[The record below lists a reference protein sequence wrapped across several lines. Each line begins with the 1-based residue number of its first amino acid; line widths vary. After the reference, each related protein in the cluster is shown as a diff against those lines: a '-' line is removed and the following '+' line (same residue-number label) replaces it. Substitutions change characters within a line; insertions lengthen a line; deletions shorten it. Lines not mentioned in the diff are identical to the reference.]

1 MNKEEFAKLDID
13 AQFKHLNA
21 ELEAGKNINDLMKE
35 LDLTKETMLKKGFY
49 VVGKKI
55 MRKPVRGYNTNVD

>member
-1 MNKEEFAKLDID
+1 MNKEEFSKLDLD

-21 ELEAGKNINDLMKE
+21 ELEAGKNSNDLLQE
-35 LDLTKETMLKKGFY
+35 LDLTKEAMVKKGFY

-55 MRKPVRGYNTNVD
+55 MRKPVRGYSTPQD